1 MSHIFGP
8 LQKYA
13 EKLNLKF
20 VINPDLPITREAQY
34 NASTDTITL
43 RSSDLNDNIVR
54 SLTHELIHAVQDQ
67 LGLTDNQSHANVEY
81 QTYLLVDI
89 IYTIKAL
96 PSNGTVGE
104 DAATTYGQWL
114 ANLTNDNGS
123 FNKDEFNEHWKEYFK
138 PFMDRYKDE
147 PTYQSLNDNYDWKWN
162 KIIDILFTDIKDEVG
177 GVIIFPAG
185 EPGG

>member
-104 DAATTYGQWL
+104 DAATTYG
-114 ANLTNDNGS
+114 
-123 FNKDEFNEHWKEYFK
+123 
-138 PFMDRYKDE
+138 
-147 PTYQSLNDNYDWKWN
+147 
-162 KIIDILFTDIKDEVG
+162 
-177 GVIIFPAG
+177 
-185 EPGG
+185 